1 MGWDKCNVRRL
12 PAVLRSAQK
21 DALPAVA
28 QQLPSDPDDRHRTVE
43 LQIVPGDPEQLA
55 SSQPEGEG
63 HHVGGLQAVT
73 LHLA

>member
-1 MGWDKCNVRRL
+1 MQRATAAGDL
-12 PAVLRSAQK
+12 EIGQE

-28 QQLPSDPDDRHRTVE
+28 QQLPSDTDERHGAVE
-43 LQIVPGDPEQLA
+43 LQVVPGDPEQLA

-63 HHVGGLQAVT
+63 HHIGGLKAVA